1 MKFEVNISRE
11 ILEQA
16 AEDMG
21 VEFDE
26 AVEVLQEYFETF
38 NDTDLVRELLDF

>member
-11 ILEQA
+11 LLEQA
-16 AEDMG
+16 AEDMC

-38 NDTDLVRELLDF
+38 NDTDLVRELLNF